1 MIANTNKNMERSKLL
16 AAVAVLALVVCA
28 FAVALPAVNAAG
40 EDDMAAYDLDSTET
54 PVTVYASL
62 ADYNNG
68 TNGSEKTLK
77 AAIDELAANQV
88 LVFSEGKYNVRDSE
102 TNQPAFVI
110 DEDNVTVIGAGIG
123 KTIVYTD
130 YFSTN
135 NESAASIIITG
146 ENSDISGM
154 TVWDAY
160 TLRDTG
166 ITAMKSITVSA
177 ASANIHDIA
186 LEANQDPSVAEK
198 KSNQGGVLLIQGKSG
213 ETGTITVEDV
223 TIQNGTI
230 NLGWF
235 VGATDS
241 VVDITN
247 VTMNITGTNGGG
259 IWIVDGSGGDNATL
273 PQFKATDYNI
283 NVETSDN
290 NALAQTISNSPA
302 GTIVNINSDAT
313 IKADTTIGK
322 GVTVNVKEGT
332 ELTVTGGLT
341 VEAGDDSTDAGII
354 NNGGA
359 IVLDKDASISMEN
372 FNQISGNGSLVAS
385 ASQVSITG
393 TSSGE
398 PVESDFGIIVIS
410 KNVYDGTE
418 QTPNLRVV
426 GPKNV
431 TNVNIYEDT
440 ITPQTDVGTYSA
452 SVKVS
457 FQYEIGNNSYT
468 GSIQFDIQ
476 WSIYAKEITAEDI
489 KDIPIQGITE
499 QTPGPFEPELEIV
512 VDGNTLVEGTDY
524 TVTYENNEIAG
535 IGTAIVNG
543 IGHYTGTVEKTFY
556 IVDYQGYVD
565 DLEEFIGGSEGLGKE
580 VPGAEPMTYAQIPAI
595 NDAIT
600 AAYNALYSATNPDE
614 LDGIMDDAKMDIV
627 IATKDTVKDFLATVY
642 NDGKGYMG
650 KVMTEEQY
658 NAAIASVGPEVYLP
672 KDIVNA
678 YENALEDRTDFD
690 YSTYIQQLEEFIGG
704 DQGLGKEVPGA
715 EPMTYA
721 QVPEIN
727 QAITDAYAGIYAA
740 GDTDSVQKALEDG
753 ELGIVV
759 ATKNTVKHFL
769 ATVYN
774 NGQGYMGWM
783 MTETQ
788 YEDALA
794 AIGPDGT
801 YMPADTIRV
810 YENALENREACYSI
824 TYMVGD
830 DLYLYQGGALNDFK
844 AIVGC
849 TVVPEGMTF
858 VAWNVAGTDVFYM
871 PGDMIELGVDTNMWG
886 DNRTIVLNAVYA
898 GGSDVPEVTDTHTV
912 TFVVDE
918 NTSYAVT
925 VIDGQAVAEPY
936 APYVE
941 GMTFVGWYNGDVA
954 YDFSTPVNADLTLV
968 AQFEPISVATA
979 DNVNVSLFLDEENY
993 SYVNVMLAA
1002 FDESM
1007 NPVDVPTGTITI
1019 TYTYMVY
1026 NERFDMWT
1034 SSGDKTVTATVSVGD
1049 NFVILLADQ
1058 FENLDHV
1065 VSMQVSFTYGDSSVE
1080 SNYMTYSPE
1089 LTTEVIA

>member
-28 FAVALPAVNAAG
+28 FAVALPAVDAAG

-77 AAIDELAANQV
+77 VAIDELAANQV
-88 LVFSEGKYNVRDSE
+88 LVFSEGKYNVRDSD

-123 KTIVYTD
+123 KTIIYTD

-177 ASANIHDIA
+177 ANANIHDIA
-186 LEANQDPSVAEK
+186 LEANQDSSVAEK

-241 VVDITN
+241 VVDIKN

-259 IWIVDGSGGDNATL
+259 IWIVDGSGGDNTTL
-273 PQFKATDYNI
+273 PQFNATDYNI

-302 GTIVNINSDAT
+302 GTIVNINSDAN

-322 GVTVNVKEGT
+322 GVTVNVKEDT
-332 ELTVTGGLT
+332 ELTVTGGELT
-341 VEAGDDSTDAGII
+341 VEAGDDSADAGII

-359 IVLDKDASISMEN
+359 IVLEDNASISMEN

-385 ASQVSITG
+385 ASQVNITG
-393 TSSGE
+393 TSTGE

-457 FQYEIGNNSYT
+457 FQYEIGNSSYT

-489 KDIPIQGITE
+489 KDIPIQGITA

-524 TVTYENNEIAG
+524 TVTYENNDVAG

-543 IGHYTGTVEKTFY
+543 IGHYTGTVEKTFH

-690 YSTYIQQLEEFIGG
+690 YSAYIQQLEEFIGG

-753 ELGIVV
+753 EMGIVV

-783 MTETQ
+783 MTEAQ
-788 YEDALA
+788 YEDALT

-898 GGSDVPEVTDTHTV
+898 GGSDEPQAETVTV
-912 TFVVDE
+912 TFTGEGIEDYMV
-918 NTSYAVT
+918 S
-925 VIDGQAVAEPY
+925 VIKGQSVAQPY
-936 APYVE
+936 DPIRE
-941 GMTFVGWYNGDVA
+941 GYTFTGWFIEGSDVA
-954 YDFSTPVNADLTLV
+954 YTFTEVVNENLVLV
-968 AQFEPISVATA
+968 AGWEPVSTTTDSPATQVIA
-979 DNVNVSLFLDEENY
+979 YLSSYENGVMLTIQGVGDNV
-993 SYVNVMLAA
+993 YVDSGSV
-1002 FDESM
+1002 
-1007 NPVDVPTGTITI
+1007 VV
-1019 TYTYMVY
+1019 TYTYAITLGTSTLYRTVVMDAESVY
-1026 NERFDMWT
+1026 ANGGQYLSVYIDL
-1034 SSGDKTVTATVSVGD
+1034 SGINNITNVMFSYTGD
-1049 NFVILLADQ
+1049 NGTTQDSNFILYA
-1058 FENLDHV
+1058 
-1065 VSMQVSFTYGDSSVE
+1065 T
-1080 SNYMTYSPE
+1080 
-1089 LTTEVIA
+1089 A